1 MSTEQKIERR
11 YGAIVVG
18 GGQAGLSTSYWLSRA
33 GVDHVVFEKKSIMHK
48 WREERWDTFCLVT
61 PNWQC
66 QLPGHAY
73 EGPDPHGFMV
83 KQEILAY
90 LDGFARKTNA
100 PVREG
105 VEVLAVE
112 REKDLF
118 LVTTSAGRFLAD
130 AVFLATSLYGDP
142 YRPRCAERVPDSVA
156 QIHSAEYRNAAA
168 LPPGA
173 VIVVGAG
180 QSGAQIAE
188 DLHLDGRKVHLVTGN
203 APRCARF
210 YRGRDVVDWLT
221 DIGQYEITVA
231 DEGMGHKRQDTNHY
245 LTGRDG
251 GRDIDLRAFA
261 RQGMSLYGR
270 LNDVR
275 DGRMVFEPNLK
286 ANLDEADRVYNGIN
300 ALIDRH
306 IAAKAIEAPPGSVYQ
321 PVWTPSEEP
330 EALDLV
336 ATRVGAIVWATGFTP
351 DWSYVQLPI
360 FDGSGYPVNRRG
372 VTSVPG
378 AFVLGLPWL
387 WTWGSG
393 RFLSVGRD
401 AESVVGHWLRAVG
414 MVSAAYRHCERSEV
428 IQGNV
433 RAPCDSGSPRRFA
446 RRDDDSVRT
455 QHA

>member
-1 MSTEQKIERR
+1 MSTEHKSERR

-18 GGQAGLSTSYWLSRA
+18 GGQAGLSASYWLSQA
-33 GVDHVVFEKKSIMHK
+33 GVDHAVFEKKSAMHK
-48 WREERWDTFCLVT
+48 WRDERWDNFCLVT

-66 QLPGHAY
+66 QLPGHPY
-73 EGPDPHGFMV
+73 DGPDPHGFMV

-90 LDGFARKTNA
+90 IDGFARKTNA
-100 PVREG
+100 AVREG

-112 REKDLF
+112 RERDF
-118 LVTTSAGRFLAD
+118 FHVTTSEGRFSAD
-130 AVFLATSLYGDP
+130 AMFLATSLYGDP
-142 YRPRCAERVPDSVA
+142 YRPLCAERVPDSIA

-168 LPPGA
+168 LPAGS
-173 VIVVGAG
+173 VVVVGSG

-188 DLHLDGRKVHLVTGN
+188 DLHLAGRNVHLVTGN

-231 DEGMGHKRQDTNHY
+231 DEGMGRKRQDTNHY

-261 RQGMSLYGR
+261 RDGMSLYGR
-270 LNDVR
+270 LKDVAS
-275 DGRMVFEPNLK
+275 GRMMFEPNLE
-286 ANLDEADRVYNGIN
+286 ANLDGADRVYNGIN
-300 ALIDRH
+300 GLIDRH
-306 IAAKAIEAPPGSVYQ
+306 IADKGIEAPPGSVYE
-321 PVWTPSEEP
+321 PVWTPRKEP

-336 ATRVGAIVWATGFTP
+336 ASGVAAIVWATGFTP
-351 DWSYVQLPI
+351 DWSYVRLPI

-372 VTSVPG
+372 ITSVPG
-378 AFVLGLPWL
+378 VFVLGLPWL

-401 AESVVGHWLRAVG
+401 AGHVVQHWLQAVG
-414 MVSAAYRHCERSEV
+414 LVSAA
-428 IQGNV
+428 
-433 RAPCDSGSPRRFA
+433 
-446 RRDDDSVRT
+446 
-455 QHA
+455 

>member
-1 MSTEQKIERR
+1 MSAEHRSEHR
-11 YGAIVVG
+11 YGAVVVG
-18 GGQAGLSTSYWLSRA
+18 GGQAGLSASYWLSQA
-33 GVDHVVFEKKSIMHK
+33 GVDHVVFEKKSVMHK
-48 WREERWDTFCLVT
+48 WRDERWDNFCLVT

-66 QLPGHAY
+66 QLPGHPY
-73 EGPDPHGFMV
+73 DGSDPHGFMV
-83 KQEILAY
+83 KPEILAY

-100 PVREG
+100 AVREG

-112 REKDLF
+112 RERDLF
-118 LVTTSAGRFLAD
+118 RVTTSEGSFLTE

-142 YRPRCAERVPDSVA
+142 YRPRSAERVPDSVA

-168 LPPGA
+168 LPPGS
-173 VIVVGAG
+173 VVVVGSG

-210 YRGRDVVDWLT
+210 YRGRDVVDWLW

-231 DEGMGHKRQDTNHY
+231 DEGMGRKRSETNHY

-261 RQGMSLYGR
+261 REGMSLYGR
-270 LNDVR
+270 LKDVAN
-275 DGRMVFEPNLK
+275 GRMMFELNLES
-286 ANLDEADRVYNGIN
+286 NLDGADRVYNGIN

-306 IAAKAIEAPPGSVYQ
+306 IADKGIDAPPGSVYE
-321 PVWTPSEEP
+321 PVWTPHEEP

-336 ATRVGAIVWATGFTP
+336 ASGVAAIVWATGFTP
-351 DWSYVQLPI
+351 DWSYVRLPI

-378 AFVLGLPWL
+378 VYVLGLPWL

-401 AESVVGHWLRAVG
+401 AESVVQHWLQGVG
-414 MVSAAYRHCERSEV
+414 MVSAA
-428 IQGNV
+428 
-433 RAPCDSGSPRRFA
+433 
-446 RRDDDSVRT
+446 
-455 QHA
+455 

>member
-1 MSTEQKIERR
+1 MSAEHKSERR
-11 YGAIVVG
+11 YRAIVVG
-18 GGQAGLSTSYWLSRA
+18 GGQAGLSASYWLLQA
-33 GVDHVVFEKKSIMHK
+33 GIDHVVFEKKSVMHK
-48 WREERWDTFCLVT
+48 WRDERWDSFCLVT

-66 QLPGHAY
+66 RLPGHPY
-73 EGPDPHGFMV
+73 DGPDPHGFMV
-83 KQEILAY
+83 KHEILAY
-90 LDGFARKTNA
+90 LDGFARKTKA

-112 REKDLF
+112 RERDLF
-118 LVTTSAGRFLAD
+118 RVTTSEGSFLTD

-142 YRPRCAERVPDSVA
+142 YRPRCAERVPVSIA

-173 VIVVGAG
+173 VVVVGSG

-188 DLHLDGRKVHLVTGN
+188 DLHLAGRNVHLVTGN

-210 YRGRDVVDWLT
+210 YRGRDVVDWLW

-231 DEGMGHKRQDTNHY
+231 DEGMGRKRSETNHY

-261 RQGMSLYGR
+261 REGMSLYGR
-270 LNDVR
+270 LKDIAN
-275 DGRMVFEPNLK
+275 GRLMFEPNLK
-286 ANLDEADRVYNGIN
+286 ANLDGADRVYNGIN
-300 ALIDRH
+300 ALIDRY
-306 IAAKAIEAPPGSVYQ
+306 IADKGIEAPPGSVYE
-321 PVWTPSEEP
+321 PVWTPREEP

-336 ATRVGAIVWATGFTP
+336 ASGVAAIVWATGFTA
-351 DWSYVQLPI
+351 DWSYVRLPI

-378 AFVLGLPWL
+378 VFVLGLPWL

-401 AESVVGHWLRAVG
+401 AESVVQHWLQAVG
-414 MVSAAYRHCERSEV
+414 MVSAA
-428 IQGNV
+428 
-433 RAPCDSGSPRRFA
+433 
-446 RRDDDSVRT
+446 
-455 QHA
+455 

>member
-1 MSTEQKIERR
+1 MSTEHKSERR

-18 GGQAGLSTSYWLSRA
+18 GGQAGLSASYWLSQA
-33 GVDHVVFEKKSIMHK
+33 GVDHAVFEKKSAMHK
-48 WREERWDTFCLVT
+48 WRDERWDNFCLVT

-66 QLPGHAY
+66 QLPGHPY
-73 EGPDPHGFMV
+73 DGPDPHGFMV

-100 PVREG
+100 AVREG

-112 REKDLF
+112 RERDF
-118 LVTTSAGRFLAD
+118 FHVTTSEGRFSAD

-142 YRPRCAERVPDSVA
+142 YRPLCAERVPDSIA

-168 LPPGA
+168 LPAGS
-173 VIVVGAG
+173 VVVVGSG

-188 DLHLDGRKVHLVTGN
+188 DLHLAGRNVHLVTGN

-231 DEGMGHKRQDTNHY
+231 DEGMGRKRQDTNHY

-261 RQGMSLYGR
+261 RDGMSLYGR
-270 LNDVR
+270 LKDVAS
-275 DGRMVFEPNLK
+275 GRMMFEPNLE
-286 ANLDEADRVYNGIN
+286 ANLDGADRVYNGIN
-300 ALIDRH
+300 GLIDRH
-306 IAAKAIEAPPGSVYQ
+306 IADKGIEAPPGSVYE
-321 PVWTPSEEP
+321 PVWTPRKEP

-336 ATRVGAIVWATGFTP
+336 ASGVAAIVWATGFTP
-351 DWSYVQLPI
+351 DWSYVRLPI

-372 VTSVPG
+372 ITSVPG
-378 AFVLGLPWL
+378 VFVLGLPWL

-401 AESVVGHWLRAVG
+401 AGHVVQHWLQAVG
-414 MVSAAYRHCERSEV
+414 LVSAA
-428 IQGNV
+428 
-433 RAPCDSGSPRRFA
+433 
-446 RRDDDSVRT
+446 
-455 QHA
+455 

>member
-1 MSTEQKIERR
+1 MTVEHKSERR
-11 YGAIVVG
+11 CGAIVVG
-18 GGQAGLSTSYWLSRA
+18 GGQAGLSASHWLSQA
-33 GVDHVVFEKKSIMHK
+33 GVDHAVFEKKSVMHK
-48 WREERWDTFCLVT
+48 WRDERWDNFCLVT

-66 QLPGHAY
+66 QLPGHSY
-73 EGPDPHGFMV
+73 DGPDPHGFMV
-83 KQEILAY
+83 KHEILAY
-90 LDGFARKTNA
+90 LDRFARKTNA
-100 PVREG
+100 AVREG

-118 LVTTSAGRFLAD
+118 RVTTSEGSFLTD

-142 YRPRCAERVPDSVA
+142 YRPRCAERVPDSIA

-173 VIVVGAG
+173 VVVVGSG

-188 DLHLDGRKVHLVTGN
+188 DLHLAGRKVHLVTGN

-210 YRGRDVVDWLT
+210 YRGRDVVDWLW
-221 DIGQYEITVA
+221 DIGQYAITVA
-231 DEGMGHKRQDTNHY
+231 DEGMGRKRSETNHY

-261 RQGMSLYGR
+261 LQGMSLYGR
-270 LNDVR
+270 LNDVAN
-275 DGRMVFEPNLK
+275 GRMIFDPNLE

-306 IAAKAIEAPPGSVYQ
+306 IADKAIEAPPGSVYE
-321 PVWTPSEEP
+321 PVWTPREEP

-336 ATRVGAIVWATGFTP
+336 ASGVGAIVWATGFTP
-351 DWSYVQLPI
+351 DWSYVRLPI
-360 FDGSGYPVNRRG
+360 FDGCGYPVNRRG
-372 VTSVPG
+372 VTSAPG
-378 AFVLGLPWL
+378 VYVLGLPWL

-401 AESVVGHWLRAVG
+401 AEFVVQHWLQTVG
-414 MVSAAYRHCERSEV
+414 MVSAA
-428 IQGNV
+428 
-433 RAPCDSGSPRRFA
+433 
-446 RRDDDSVRT
+446 
-455 QHA
+455 